1 MWCRCPLSC
10 ILAISSNCLDN
21 KSKILT
27 DYCVC
32 MFCACLSRQF
42 FVSPPVRQYACFGW
56 CEYTADANFLSYHNH
71 FYNFNTTFSQNILS
85 KLCIICL
92 TSSSSNSSLQ
102 SAIFKKFER
111 NARKKNTMFIIL
123 TTKNKYHEKV
133 PPKTKKNMS
142 GIIKY
147 VPSSALNKAIL
158 NVIFDQM

>member
-85 KLCIICL
+85 KLCISFDIL
-92 TSSSSNSSLQ
+92 FEQFIFTKSLKETQEKKHNVYNFNNKKQISQKNS
-102 SAIFKKFER
+102 
-111 NARKKNTMFIIL
+111 
-123 TTKNKYHEKV
+123 TKNW
-133 PPKTKKNMS
+133 KKMS
-142 GIIKY
+142 GLIKY
-147 VPSSALNKAIL
+147 VPNSALNKAIL

>member
-1 MWCRCPLSC
+1 MWCHCPLSC

-85 KLCIICL
+85 KLCISFDIPFEQFIFTKSL
-92 TSSSSNSSLQ
+92 KETQEKKHNVYNFNNKKQISQKNS
-102 SAIFKKFER
+102 
-111 NARKKNTMFIIL
+111 
-123 TTKNKYHEKV
+123 TKNW
-133 PPKTKKNMS
+133 KKMS
-142 GIIKY
+142 GLIKY
-147 VPSSALNKAIL
+147 VPNSALNKAIL